1 VPPHS
6 SKAVQDTPASNPE
19 NPYIVT
25 DAQIKDPPPGWAAR
39 QMKHL
44 GPGLILT
51 ASIVGSG
58 GLVATTLLGAKAGFV
73 CF

>member
-1 VPPHS
+1 M
-6 SKAVQDTPASNPE
+6 SNPE

-39 QMKHL
+39 MKHL

-58 GLVATTLLGAKAGFV
+58 ELIATTLLGAKAGFV
-73 CF
+73 CFWVIKKAS